1 MAVLKARGHRQ
12 RRTTSHFGAIGTRR
26 RRARG
31 RQHHPS
37 SFFFFDF
44 GDVRGEEG
52 WRGEGMTTS
61 EVRGEESPDAGGEVL
76 EV

>member
-37 SFFFFDF
+37 SFSIF

-52 WRGEGMTTS
+52 WRGGMTTS